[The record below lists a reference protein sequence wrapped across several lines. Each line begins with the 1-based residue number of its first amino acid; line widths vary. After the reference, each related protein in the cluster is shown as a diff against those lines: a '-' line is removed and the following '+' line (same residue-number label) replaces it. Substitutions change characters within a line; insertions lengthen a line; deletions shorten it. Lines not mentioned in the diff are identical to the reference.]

1 MWGVLKNTV
10 PRMQNNATPSKEAHV
25 LNAQNICSHHGILHW
40 GFAAVGKVMDL
51 KWEMILDDS
60 SP

>member
-51 KWEMILDDS
+51 KWEID
-60 SP
+60 PG